1 MENLW
6 EFIQKGGIFM
16 YPIILCSIISL
27 TIIMEKLWVLR
38 RSKIIPE
45 GLAESIGEL
54 VKEGKTSEASA
65 LCYRENTSFSR
76 IALKALRNAQTNSE
90 LLREVV
96 EEAGRIEVKE
106 LERYLEGMSTIAS
119 VSTLLGLLGTISGM
133 IKIFSVISL
142 QKAVN
147 PGSLAGG
154 ISEALYTTAA
164 GLTVAIPTIVA
175 YKYFYSRTRKFATEM
190 EQGSFNI
197 IKILEGHSEVH
208 RGK

>member
-6 EFIQKGGIFM
+6 DFIQKGGIFM
-16 YPIILCSIISL
+16 YPIILCSVISL
-27 TIIMEKLWVLR
+27 TIVMEKLWVLR
-38 RSKIIPE
+38 RSRIIPE
-45 GLAESIGEL
+45 GLPESICEL
-54 VKEGKTSEASA
+54 IKEGRISEASA
-65 LCYRENTSFSR
+65 MCYRENTSFSR
-76 IALKALRNAQTNSE
+76 VVLEALRNAGTKGE

-96 EEAGRIEVKE
+96 EEKGKMEVKG

-133 IKIFSVISL
+133 IRIFSVISVE
-142 QKAVN
+142 KVVN

-175 YKYFYSRTRKFATEM
+175 YKYFYSRTRKFAVEM
-190 EQGSFNI
+190 EQGVFNI
-197 IKILEGHSEVH
+197 IKLLEANNEIH
-208 RGK
+208 RR

>member
-16 YPIILCSIISL
+16 YPIIFCSVISL
-27 TIIMEKLWVLR
+27 AIVLEKLWVIR
-38 RSKIIPE
+38 RNRIIPE
-45 GLAESIGEL
+45 GLVDGIIEL
-54 VKEGKTSEASA
+54 LKEGKFSEASA
-65 LCYRENTSFSR
+65 LCYRENTVFSR
-76 IALKALRNAQTNSE
+76 IVLTALKNAGSGGE

-96 EEAGRIEVKE
+96 QEKGKFEVKE
-106 LERYLEGMSTIAS
+106 LEKYLEGMSTIAS

-142 QKAVN
+142 EKVVN

-175 YKYFYSRTRKFATEM
+175 YKYFYSRSRKFATEM
-190 EQGSFNI
+190 EQGAFNI
-197 IKILEGHSEVH
+197 IKILEERSEV
-208 RGK
+208 RR

>member
-6 EFIQKGGIFM
+6 DFIQKGGIFM

-27 TIIMEKLWVLR
+27 TIVMEKFWVLR
-38 RSKIIPE
+38 RNRIVPE
-45 GLAESIGEL
+45 GLAGSIGEL

-76 IALKALRNAQTNSE
+76 IALKALRNAGTNGE
-90 LLREVV
+90 LLREIV
-96 EEAGRIEVKE
+96 EETGKIEMKE

-133 IKIFSVISL
+133 IKIFSVISME
-142 QKAVN
+142 KVVN
-147 PGSLAGG
+147 PASLAGG

-190 EQGSFNI
+190 EQGIFNI
-197 IKILEGHSEVH
+197 IKIVEAHSEVH

>member
-6 EFIQKGGIFM
+6 DFIQKGGIFM

-27 TIIMEKLWVLR
+27 TIVMEKFWVLR
-38 RSKIIPE
+38 RSRIVPE
-45 GLAESIGEL
+45 GLAASIGEL

-76 IALKALRNAQTNSE
+76 IALKALRNAGANGE

-96 EEAGRIEVKE
+96 EETGKIEVKE

-133 IKIFSVISL
+133 IKIFSVISME
-142 QKAVN
+142 KVVN

-190 EQGSFNI
+190 EQGIFNI
-197 IKILEGHSEVH
+197 IKIVEAHSEVH
-208 RGK
+208 RGE

>member
-1 MENLW
+1 MENLLD
-6 EFIQKGGIFM
+6 FIQKGGIFM
-16 YPIILCSIISL
+16 YPIIGCSIISL
-27 TIIMEKLWVLR
+27 TIVMEKFWVLR
-38 RSKIIPE
+38 RSRIIPE
-45 GLAESIGEL
+45 GLAESIAEL

-76 IALKALRNAQTNSE
+76 IALSVIRNAGANGE

-96 EEAGRIEVKE
+96 EETGKIEVKE
-106 LERYLEGMSTIAS
+106 LERYLEGLSTIAS

-133 IKIFSVISL
+133 IKIFSVIHME
-142 QKAVN
+142 KVVN
-147 PGSLAGG
+147 PSSLAGG

-190 EQGSFNI
+190 EQGIFNI
-197 IKILEGHSEVH
+197 IKIIEAHNEVH
-208 RGK
+208 RGR

>member
-6 EFIQKGGIFM
+6 DFIQKGGIFM
-16 YPIILCSIISL
+16 YPIIACSIISL
-27 TIIMEKLWVLR
+27 TIVMEKFWVLR
-38 RSKIIPE
+38 RSRIIPE
-45 GLAESIGEL
+45 GLAESIAEL
-54 VKEGKTSEASA
+54 IKEGKTSEASA

-76 IALKALRNAQTNSE
+76 IALSVMRNAGANGE

-96 EEAGRIEVKE
+96 EETGKIEVKE
-106 LERYLEGMSTIAS
+106 LERYLEGLSTIAS

-133 IKIFSVISL
+133 IKIFSVIHME
-142 QKAVN
+142 KVVN
-147 PGSLAGG
+147 PSSLAGG

-190 EQGSFNI
+190 EQGIFNI
-197 IKILEGHSEVH
+197 IKIIERRDEVH
-208 RGK
+208 R